1 MGAPRKATGTDTGGD
16 TTVTDHPS
24 PDLLRRFAMSD
35 LAAAE
40 ADAIAVHLR
49 RGCARCRSE
58 VELHLPLELAQAAVP
73 AAPAEAGGTA
83 EAADSTTPAASPP
96 PPLDAYDRAI
106 EAALASVRL
115 HGTAAVE
122 VRRRTHQILAELRA
136 GDTPELPPPSSE
148 PTPPL
153 PGPRPPRGSEAA
165 AGASGAGG
173 GGATA
178 ATATPRRFPLF
189 DAALRYSWELRQDDP
204 ARMIELA
211 RFATRLAPT
220 LGEDGYTPAQ
230 VADFAARAWGELANA
245 YRIGEQP
252 ALADE
257 AIAAAFEQRA
267 RGTGD
272 ELLEARLLS
281 LQASVLGGRS
291 RFRAALEVL
300 SRLQAIHL
308 RRGDRHGA
316 GRALAQAGYYLG
328 YWGLSEVALRTL
340 GEAMAMIDAEV
351 DPDLYLNTLQTYID
365 MLVDCRQFQEA
376 REQLRQH
383 RHRLLAGQ
391 GLLARVRLKTIEGRL
406 EAGLGNLERAARAF
420 TTARRRFQGAGSRR
434 LAAIAGLELA
444 AVRMRQG
451 RFGEANPPI
460 EEAVDELFAVEA
472 IGEALTALQ
481 MLRANHGI
489 SKLTAAQVQDAADVL
504 RRSSR
509 SEPGGRQ

>member
-1 MGAPRKATGTDTGGD
+1 MDAPPGDDRHGDRRD

-24 PDLLRRFAMSD
+24 PDLLRRFALSD

-40 ADAIAVHLR
+40 ADAITVHL

-58 VELHLPLELAQAAVP
+58 VELHLPLELAQAAAP
-73 AAPAEAGGTA
+73 AVPAEAGGPA
-83 EAADSTTPAASPP
+83 ELGGDDDSAAPAASPP
-96 PPLDAYDRAI
+96 APLDAYDRAI

-136 GDTPELPPPSSE
+136 GDTPELPPPSPE
-148 PTPPL
+148 ATPPL
-153 PGPRPPRGSEAA
+153 RGPRLPRGLPG
-165 AGASGAGG
+165 AGAAGG
-173 GGATA
+173 GAAT

-211 RFATRLAPT
+211 RFATRLAAT

-230 VADFAARAWGELANA
+230 VADFEARAWGELANA

-257 AIAAAFEQRA
+257 AIAVAFEHRA

-281 LQASVLGGRS
+281 LHASVLGSRN
-291 RFRAALEVL
+291 RFRAALEML
-300 SRLQAIHL
+300 SRLRAIHL
-308 RRGDRHGA
+308 HRGDRHGA

-328 YWGLSEVALRTL
+328 YWGLSDVALRTV
-340 GEAMAMIDAEV
+340 GEAMAMIDTEV
-351 DPDLYLNTLQTYID
+351 DTDLYLNTLQTYID
-365 MLVDCRQFQEA
+365 LLVDCRQFQEA

-391 GLLARVRLKTIEGRL
+391 GLIARVRLKTIEGRL
-406 EAGLGNLERAARAF
+406 EVGLGNLERAARAF

-434 LAAIAGLELA
+434 LAAFAGLELA
-444 AVRMRQG
+444 AVRIRQG
-451 RFGEANPPI
+451 RYGEANQPI
-460 EEAVDELFAVEA
+460 EEALAELVAVEA
-472 IGEALTALQ
+472 TGEALTALEL
-481 MLRANHGI
+481 LRTNHGV

-504 RRSSR
+504 RRSNR
-509 SEPGGRQ
+509 SEPSGR

>member
-1 MGAPRKATGTDTGGD
+1 M
-16 TTVTDHPS
+16 TDHPS

-40 ADAIAVHLR
+40 ADDIAAHLR
-49 RGCARCRSE
+49 RGCGRCRSE
-58 VELHLPLELAQAAVP
+58 VELHLPLELAQAAAP
-73 AAPAEAGGTA
+73 AVPAEAGGPSEVA
-83 EAADSTTPAASPP
+83 GADDFAAPAASPP
-96 PPLDAYDRAI
+96 APLDAYDRAI
-106 EAALASVRL
+106 EAALASVEL

-136 GDTPELPPPSSE
+136 GDTPELPPPSLE
-148 PTPPL
+148 ATPPL
-153 PGPRPPRGSEAA
+153 RGPRLPRGPAGAA
-165 AGASGAGG
+165 AGAG
-173 GGATA
+173 GGAATA
-178 ATATPRRFPLF
+178 RAAMATPRRFPLF

-230 VADFAARAWGELANA
+230 VADFGARAWGELANA

-252 ALADE
+252 ALADD
-257 AIAAAFEQRA
+257 AIATAFEHRE

-281 LQASVLGGRS
+281 LQASVLGSRS

-300 SRLQAIHL
+300 SRLRAIHL

-328 YWGLSEVALRTL
+328 YWGLSDVALRTV
-340 GEAMAMIDAEV
+340 GEAMAMIDADV

-365 MLVDCRQFQEA
+365 LLVDCRQFEEA

-383 RHRLLAGQ
+383 RNRLLAGQ

-406 EAGLGNLERAARAF
+406 EVGQGNLERAARAF

-434 LAAIAGLELA
+434 LAALAGLELA

-460 EEAVDELFAVEA
+460 EEAIDELVAVEA
-472 IGEALTALQ
+472 TGEALTALQ
-481 MLRANHGI
+481 LLRTNHGI
-489 SKLTAAQVQDAADVL
+489 SNLTAAQVQDAADVL

-509 SEPGGRQ
+509 SEPGGR

>member
-1 MGAPRKATGTDTGGD
+1 
-16 TTVTDHPS
+16 VSDHPS
-24 PDLLRRFAMSD
+24 PEQLRRFALSELD
-35 LAAAE
+35 TVE

-49 RGCARCRSE
+49 RGCARCRCE
-58 VELHLPLELAQAAVP
+58 VEAHLPLDLAP
-73 AAPAEAGGTA
+73 AADSVAPAASPGAAPGVTTAPA
-83 EAADSTTPAASPP
+83 EAADSTDPAASPP
-96 PPLDAYDRAI
+96 APLDAYDRAI

-136 GDTPELPPPSSE
+136 GDTPELPPPS
-148 PTPPL
+148 PAAIPP
-153 PGPRPPRGSEAA
+153 PVRARTAA
-165 AGASGAGG
+165 APV
-173 GGATA
+173 
-178 ATATPRRFPLF
+178 TPRRFPLF

-230 VADFAARAWGELANA
+230 VADFEARAWGELANA

-257 AIAAAFEQRA
+257 AIAAAFEHRA

-272 ELLEARLLS
+272 EPLEARLLS
-281 LQASVLGGRS
+281 LQASVLGSRS

-300 SRLQAIHL
+300 SRLRAIHL

-328 YWGLSEVALRTL
+328 YWGLSEVALRTV
-340 GEAMAMIDAEV
+340 GEAMTMIDAEV
-351 DPDLYLNTLQTYID
+351 DPALCLNTQQTYID
-365 MLVDCRQFQEA
+365 LLVDCGRFQEA
-376 REQLRQH
+376 REQLGQH
-383 RHRLLAGQ
+383 RARLLAGQ

-406 EAGLGNLERAARAF
+406 EVGLGNLERAARAF
-420 TTARRRFQGAGSRR
+420 TTARRRFQVAGSRR
-434 LAAIAGLELA
+434 LAALAGLELA

-451 RFGEANPPI
+451 RFGDANPPI
-460 EEAVDELFAVEA
+460 AEAVDELVAIEA
-472 IGEALTALQ
+472 ASEALTALKL
-481 MLRANHGI
+481 LRTNHGI
-489 SKLTAAQVQDAADVL
+489 SKLTAAQVQDAADLL

-509 SEPGGRQ
+509 SEPGGR

>member
-1 MGAPRKATGTDTGGD
+1 
-16 TTVTDHPS
+16 
-24 PDLLRRFAMSD
+24 MSD
-35 LAAAE
+35 LAVAE

-58 VELHLPLELAQAAVP
+58 VELHLPLELAQAVAPAVP
-73 AAPAEAGGTA
+73 AGAGGPAEAAG
-83 EAADSTTPAASPP
+83 AADSAAPAVSPEA
-96 PPLDAYDRAI
+96 PLDAYDRAI

-136 GDTPELPPPSSE
+136 GDTPELPPPSLDA
-148 PTPPL
+148 TPPL
-153 PGPRPPRGSEAA
+153 RGPRLPRGSAGAA
-165 AGASGAGG
+165 AGAGG
-173 GGATA
+173 GSATTTAMA
-178 ATATPRRFPLF
+178 AMATPRRFPLF

-230 VADFAARAWGELANA
+230 VADFGARAWGELANA

-252 ALADE
+252 AVADE
-257 AIAAAFEQRA
+257 AIATAFEHRA

-281 LQASVLGGRS
+281 LQASVLGSRS

-300 SRLQAIHL
+300 SRLRAIHL

-328 YWGLSEVALRTL
+328 YWGLSEVALRTV
-340 GEAMAMIDAEV
+340 GEAMAMIDADV

-365 MLVDCRQFQEA
+365 LLVDCRQFEEA

-383 RHRLLAGQ
+383 RNRLLAGQ
-391 GLLARVRLKTIEGRL
+391 GLVARVRLKFIEGRL
-406 EAGLGNLERAARAF
+406 EVGLGNLERAARAF

-434 LAAIAGLELA
+434 LAALAGLQLA
-444 AVRMRQG
+444 AVRMHQG
-451 RFGEANPPI
+451 RFGDANPPI
-460 EEAVDELFAVEA
+460 EEALDELVAVEA
-472 IGEALTALQ
+472 TGEALTALQ
-481 MLRANHGI
+481 LLRTNHGI

>member
-1 MGAPRKATGTDTGGD
+1 
-16 TTVTDHPS
+16 VTDHPS

-58 VELHLPLELAQAAVP
+58 VELHLPLDLAQAAAP
-73 AAPAEAGGTA
+73 AAPSEAGGTA
-83 EAADSTTPAASPP
+83 NAANAADAADAATPAASPP
-96 PPLDAYDRAI
+96 APLDAYDRAI

-136 GDTPELPPPSSE
+136 GDTPELPPPSPE
-148 PTPPL
+148 PTPL
-153 PGPRPPRGSEAA
+153 LRGPRAPQGP
-165 AGASGAGG
+165 AGATAALGEG
-173 GGATA
+173 GGAAKSTA

-257 AIAAAFEQRA
+257 AIATAFDHRA

-281 LQASVLGGRS
+281 LQASVLGSRS

-300 SRLQAIHL
+300 SRLRAIHL

-328 YWGLSEVALRTL
+328 YWGLSEVALRTV

-365 MLVDCRQFQEA
+365 QLVDCRQFEEA

-420 TTARRRFQGAGSRR
+420 TAARRRFQRAGSRR
-434 LAAIAGLELA
+434 LAALAGLELA
-444 AVRMRQG
+444 AMRMRQG
-451 RFGEANPPI
+451 RFAEANPPI
-460 EEAVDELFAVEA
+460 EEAVDELLAVEA
-472 IGEALTALQ
+472 TGEALTALQ
-481 MLRANHGI
+481 LLRTNHSI

-504 RRSSR
+504 RRSNR